1 MITAPLKVILLA
13 LLPFVASA
21 IAGRAADD
29 PPGEKEIVI
38 DDDVFAFDGD
48 GPLVLRFGRHSGR
61 GYIGIRLIEMTPE
74 LRAHYG
80 APRDAG
86 VLVAGVEPES
96 AAAKAGIQVG
106 DIITSADGERIE
118 SAREL
123 SRAIRRKKGGE
134 ALKLEVFRDRA
145 TKHLTVTVEER
156 KREEIDRGDLPRRLR
171 GRAWILPDFDSK
183 RAAIGRLE
191 DLGRLQERLEEL
203 EKRLNDLEKK
213 MPAR

>member
-13 LLPFVASA
+13 LLPFVPSA

-48 GPLVLRFGRHSGR
+48 GPLVLRIGRHSGR

-86 VLVAGVEPES
+86 VLVAEVEPES

-123 SRAIRRKKGGE
+123 SRAIRRKKGGDT
-134 ALKLEVFRDRA
+134 LQMEVSRDRA
-145 TKHLTVTVEER
+145 MKPLTVTVAER
-156 KREEIDRGDLPRRLR
+156 ERSEIDLGELRHGLHGRRWTIPDL
-171 GRAWILPDFDSK
+171 DSRK
-183 RAAIGRLE
+183 GFTDPWE
-191 DLGRLQERLEEL
+191 DLGRLQDRVEEL
-203 EKRLNDLEKK
+203 ERRVKELEKK
-213 MPAR
+213 RPAR